1 MFYDH
6 TKIYVKAGDGGNGSI
21 HFRREKF
28 APFGGPDGGDGG
40 RGGSVYIEATASLN
54 TLIDYRYHQ
63 HFKAGAGGAGVRQ
76 KMHGAKGKDIVLSVP
91 RGTIVRDAD
100 SKEIIADLL
109 EHGQRVMVARGG
121 RGGLGNVHFATS
133 TNQAPREAQNG
144 EPAEE
149 RWLINAPLSS
159 YCCPA
164 QDRRLSLYH
173 HLAQSRRRGYWSAW
187 EWRRV

>member
-21 HFRREKF
+21 HFRREQF

-63 HFKAGAGGAGVRQ
+63 HFKAGAGGAGARQ
-76 KMHGAKGKDIVLSVP
+76 KMHGAKGKDIVLTDP

-100 SKEIIADLL
+100 SKEIIADRL
-109 EHGQRVMVARGG
+109 EGGLRVMNSRGE
-121 RGGLGNVHFATS
+121 RRGLGN
-133 TNQAPREAQNG
+133 
-144 EPAEE
+144 
-149 RWLINAPLSS
+149 
-159 YCCPA
+159 
-164 QDRRLSLYH
+164 
-173 HLAQSRRRGYWSAW
+173 
-187 EWRRV
+187 